1 MSSPLEAYR
10 IFIASPSG
18 LKAVRERFRATI
30 DKYNETDANRRGVMF
45 MAVGWEATLPGI
57 GRPQK
62 IINDDLHGCDY
73 FVLVLHD
80 RWGTPASN
88 EPDAE
93 TGSEEEFRIALEL
106 QQDSDKAMR
115 DVVVFFVSVD
125 PGKMSDPG
133 PQLQKVLDFRK
144 KIEADKKL
152 LYRQV
157 ENADDFADALRA
169 HLARWLHN
177 HEQGKAGGNGA
188 EAEVPAESETIAL
201 APEPAEVGA
210 PGPDDQ
216 GTASPA
222 APNSGD
228 DLVARANQLIA
239 ESKPT
244 EAESLLAT
252 AAEKRNNP
260 AHLLAY
266 AELLA
271 RLSRPRA
278 AVTEYEAT
286 ADLAQDAGEAEIALR
301 ALLAL
306 AYLQDDLGRGD
317 KAEEAAARAIE
328 ISLATDELP
337 GAARARILL
346 GERRRRAARFA
357 EAEEEYR
364 QSIDL
369 AAHGGDPLAE
379 ADARIGLSE
388 VFRDQERLD
397 EARESLCKGI
407 ALKQQGG
414 VTDLGDAYA
423 ALGAIL
429 ETMGDEDGAE
439 KHYGMSLELF
449 KQKGDR
455 SGRADAADHL
465 GQVRLR
471 RGDLEGAEDA
481 FRDSASLFEGMFN
494 FEGAADAYLSLGR
507 IQTERG
513 DLGAAEESFR
523 SALSL
528 AERKKDPAARS
539 LREDILNYL
548 ESIIARAGAVV
559 DQPPPAG

>member
-1 MSSPLEAYR
+1 MPSSLEAYR

-18 LKAVRERFRATI
+18 LKDVRDRFRATI
-30 DKYNETDANRRGVMF
+30 DKYNETDAHRRGVMF
-45 MAVGWEATLPGI
+45 MPIGWEATLPGI

-62 IINDDLHGCDY
+62 IINDDLSGCDY

-88 EPDAE
+88 DAGAE
-93 TGSEEEFRIALEL
+93 TGTEEEFRIALEL
-106 QQDSDKAMR
+106 QQDEDKAMQ
-115 DVVVFFVSVD
+115 DVVVLFLSVD
-125 PGKMSDPG
+125 TGKMSDPG

-169 HLARWLHN
+169 HLARWLHD
-177 HEQGKAGGNGA
+177 HEQRKGSEGTDGSEPKPVGGADGPGA
-188 EAEVPAESETIAL
+188 ADPPTPEIEEVTPPAPP
-201 APEPAEVGA
+201 AP
-210 PGPDDQ
+210 Q
-216 GTASPA
+216 GSDELLNQA
-222 APNSGD
+222 AQ
-228 DLVARANQLIA
+228 LVSQSNF
-239 ESKPT
+239 T
-244 EAESLLAT
+244 EAESLLAK

-260 AHLLAY
+260 THSLAY
-266 AELLA
+266 AELLT

-278 AVTEYEAT
+278 AVAELEAT
-286 ADLAQDAGEAEIALR
+286 ADLAQDAGELPIAVR
-301 ALLAL
+301 SLLAL
-306 AYLQDDLGRGD
+306 ASLQDDLGRGD
-317 KAEEAAARAIE
+317 KAEDAAARAIDV
-328 ISLATDELP
+328 SLSIDDLAS
-337 GAARARILL
+337 AARARILL
-346 GERRRRAARFA
+346 GERRRRSTRFA
-357 EAEEEYR
+357 EAEDEYR

-369 AAHGGDPLAE
+369 AKHAGDTLAE
-379 ADARIGLSE
+379 ADAYIGLSE

-397 EARESLCKGI
+397 DAKESLCRGI

-429 ETMGDEDGAE
+429 ETMGDEAGAE
-439 KHYGMSLELF
+439 KHYGMSLDLF
-449 KQKGDR
+449 KQKNDR

-481 FRDSASLFEGMFN
+481 FRESASLFEVLLN

-507 IQTERG
+507 IQTERE

-523 SALSL
+523 AALSL

-539 LREDILNYL
+539 LREEILNYL
-548 ESIIARAGAVV
+548 ESVIARSNVANDTSGT
-559 DQPPPAG
+559 G